1 VTLTK
6 GPILIFPGNNTQ
18 MQVSWQW
25 SSATTFQVQ
34 WGTDQNY
41 GLGNASV
48 TAYDATNRLYKYV
61 MSGLNPGTR
70 YYYQVVVGSQCARGT
85 FYAAPSSSATSLK
98 FFSYGDT
105 RTNGATHNSIAGK
118 LIANYTADP
127 AFQTLSLHVGDWVNS
142 DGESNWTGEWFN
154 QANVRTLTANIAY
167 MGVRGNHEGSNS
179 TYWKRY
185 WPQPYQPGGLYMSFD
200 YGPMHVVMLDQY
212 TAYNAG
218 STQYNWLRNE
228 LATST
233 KAWKVIVLH
242 EPGWSAGGGHGN
254 NSTVQNDIQ
263 PLAEQYGVSII
274 FGGHNHYYAR
284 ATVNGVQH
292 LTVGGGGAPLY
303 TPASGQPNIVK
314 TSKADSWGQFVIN
327 GNTLTA
333 TIYNNSGGV
342 IETFTLTK

>member
-1 VTLTK
+1 
-6 GPILIFPGNNTQ
+6 

-25 SSATTFQVQ
+25 SSTATFQVQ
-34 WGTDQNY
+34 WGTDQTY
-41 GLGNASV
+41 SAGNASV

-61 MSGLNPGTR
+61 MSGLTPGAK
-70 YYYQVVVGSQCARGT
+70 YYYQVVVGSQCSRGT
-85 FYAAPSSSATSLK
+85 FYAAPSSSANSVK
-98 FFSYGDT
+98 FFAYGDT
-105 RTNGATHNSIAGK
+105 RTNGGTHNSIAGK

-127 AFQTLSLHVGDWVNS
+127 ALQTMSLHVGDWVNS

-154 QANVRTLTANIAY
+154 QPNIRTLTANISM
-167 MGVRGNHEGSNS
+167 MGVRGNHEGSNA

-185 WPQPYQPGGLYMSFD
+185 WPQPYQAGGLYRSFE
-200 YGPMHVVMLDQY
+200 YGPMLVVMLDQY
-212 TAYNAG
+212 VPYNAG

-228 LATST
+228 LANST
-233 KAWKVIVLH
+233 KQWKVIVLH

-254 NSTVQNDIQ
+254 NGTVQNDIQ
-263 PLAEQYGVSII
+263 PLAEQYGVSIV

-292 LTVGGGGAPLY
+292 LTVGAGGAPLY
-303 TPASGQPNIVK
+303 TPASGQPNIVV
-314 TSKADSWGQFVIN
+314 TSKSDSWGQFVIN

-342 IETFTLTK
+342 IDTFTITR